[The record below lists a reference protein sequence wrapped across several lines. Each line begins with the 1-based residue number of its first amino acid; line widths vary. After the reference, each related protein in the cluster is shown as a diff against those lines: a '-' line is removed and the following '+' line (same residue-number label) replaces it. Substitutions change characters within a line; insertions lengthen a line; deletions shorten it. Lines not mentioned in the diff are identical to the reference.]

1 MSPRPISRRWGRRLG
16 LSAAGLVL
24 LVGLMGVGL
33 PGALA
38 YLTLHPFTQSTGQTP
53 ADYGWAF
60 EEVQFVAADGVTLRG
75 WYLPGRNGATVILV
89 HGFARDRSELLPEAD
104 WLLEHGYSALLFDLR
119 AHGAS
124 DGAQASL
131 GYREG
136 LDVAAALDF
145 VLSRSPEERIGLLG
159 YSMGAVAAMRA
170 VATSQQ
176 GQSAVG
182 GLVLVSPFADP
193 RQTLDRRLGGLRF
206 LAPEVIWWGERLSGI
221 HLDDLRPLDDVAGVA
236 PCPVLIMQA
245 GADAV
250 VPLDS
255 GERLYQ
261 AAGQPK
267 ELWSIPGVGHVDF
280 RQALPQA
287 YRERLLD
294 FFERHVLENE

>member
-1 MSPRPISRRWGRRLG
+1 LG
-16 LSAAGLVL
+16 LSAAALVL
-24 LVGLMGVGL
+24 LAGAVGTGL
-33 PGALA
+33 PGVLA

-60 EEVQFVAADGVTLRG
+60 EEVHFVAADGVTLRG

-89 HGFARDRSELLPEAD
+89 HGFARDRSELLPEAS
-104 WLLEHGYSALLFDLR
+104 WLLERGYGALLFDLR

-124 DGAQASL
+124 GGAHVSL
-131 GYREG
+131 GYLEA
-136 LDVAAALDF
+136 LDVVAAVDF
-145 VLSRSPEERIGLLG
+145 VSSQSPEERVGLLG

-170 VATSQQ
+170 VAVNQLTRA
-176 GQSAVG
+176 AVN

-193 RQTLDRRLGGLRF
+193 RQTLDRRLRGLRF
-206 LAPEVIWWGERLSGI
+206 LAPGVIWWGEHLSGI
-221 HLDDLRPLDDVAGVA
+221 RLDDLRPLDDVADLT
-236 PCPVLIMQA
+236 PCPILIMQA

-261 AAGQPK
+261 AASQPK
-267 ELWSIPGVGHVDF
+267 ELWSVPGVGHVDF

-287 YRERLLD
+287 YRERLLV
-294 FFERHVLENE
+294 FFERYLLEDK